1 MAKVIYKAGNYV
13 VVTDANN
20 VDRVFPIGKTVYEET
35 AGNFLISE
43 GQVEREQLI
52 IPVSDAVNWV
62 DNDGTNYTEAT
73 FRDFLRTNTGF
84 SPASG
89 GSGASWGGITGTLS
103 DQTDLQSELDDKQD
117 TLVSATNI
125 KTINGSSVLGS
136 GDLAVGGGSGTSG
149 YHMQLLPGGTYFG
162 GIYQA
167 NTNHAGQNYSN
178 QTFADRI
185 LYIPFIPS
193 QDFSSTEMR
202 IQCSGA
208 SAGDEVKLSIYSHDG
223 LNAPQN
229 LLYESAA
236 LDMSTTGYK
245 TVTVNRNWTKGE
257 VYWLGVHGKN
267 GGCRILGMG
276 SSFADSLIIGLLN
289 SGRFKMWGQ
298 TGQTFA
304 NGAPATANPNTFRYD
319 VYTIEFK

>member
-84 SPASG
+84 NPASG
-89 GSGASWGGITGTLS
+89 GSGATWGGITGTLS
-103 DQTDLQSELDDKQD
+103 TQTDLQSELDNKQD

-136 GDLAVGGGSGTSG
+136 GDLAVGGGSGIHT
-149 YHMQLLPGGTYFG
+149 QLLPGGSFMG
-162 GIYQA
+162 GIYTSNRLYGGSNYNLSTYA
-167 NTNHAGQNYSN
+167 NNVIYV
-178 QTFADRI
+178 
-185 LYIPFIPS
+185 PFIPNKT
-193 QDFSSTEMR
+193 FTTTNLNFF
-202 IQCSGA
+202 CLTG
-208 SAGDEVKLSIYSHDG
+208 SAGDENKICIYSHDG
-223 LNAPQN
+223 VNMPQT
-229 LLYESAA
+229 LLYESADI
-236 LDMSTTGYK
+236 DMSTSGIK
-245 TVTVNRNWTKGE
+245 TVNVTRTWTKGE
-257 VYWLGVHGKN
+257 IYWFAICQKT
-267 GGCRILGMG
+267 GGAKIMGMG
-276 SSFADSLIIGLLN
+276 GGKGDSLIIGLIGAN
-289 SGRFKMWGQ
+289 YFNAYRQ
-298 TGQTFA
+298 TNVTYT
-304 NGAPATANPNTFRYD
+304 NGAPTTANPNSNLLDPYLI
-319 VYTIEFK
+319 YLK

>member
-89 GSGASWGGITGTLS
+89 GSGATWGGITGTLS
-103 DQTDLQSELDDKQD
+103 DQTDLQSELNDKQD

-125 KTINGSSVLGS
+125 KTINGASVLGS
-136 GDLAVGGGSGTSG
+136 GDLSVGGGSGIHT
-149 YHMQLLPGGTYFG
+149 QLLPGGSFMG
-162 GIYQA
+162 GIYTSNRLFGGSNYNLNTYA
-167 NTNHAGQNYSN
+167 NNVIYV
-178 QTFADRI
+178 
-185 LYIPFIPS
+185 PFIPNNT
-193 QDFSSTEMR
+193 FTSTELNFF
-202 IQCSGA
+202 CLTG
-208 SAGDEVKLSIYSHDG
+208 SAGDENRICIYSHNG
-223 LNAPQN
+223 VNMPQT
-229 LLYESAA
+229 LLYESTDI
-236 LDMSTTGYK
+236 DMSTSGTK
-245 TVTVNRNWTKGE
+245 TVNVTRTWTKGE
-257 VYWLGVHGKN
+257 VYWFAICQKN
-267 GGCRILGMG
+267 GGARIMGMG
-276 SSFADSLIIGLLN
+276 GGKGDSLIIGLIGAN
-289 SGRFKMWGQ
+289 YFNAYRQ
-298 TGQTFA
+298 TNVTYT
-304 NGAPATANPNTFRYD
+304 NGAPTTPNPNSNLLDPYLI
-319 VYTIEFK
+319 YLK